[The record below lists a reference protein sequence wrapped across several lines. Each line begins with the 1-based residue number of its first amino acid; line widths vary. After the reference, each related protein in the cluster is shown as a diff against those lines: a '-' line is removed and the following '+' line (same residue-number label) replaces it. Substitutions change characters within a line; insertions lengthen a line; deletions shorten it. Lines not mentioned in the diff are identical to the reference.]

1 MDMIVH
7 QTVGPYLEG
16 VLCRVFMK
24 QFQIGL
30 AILIIEKSYRTI
42 VATLGYVMWVPWSD
56 YASDS
61 RHRARRGERKIGGN

>member
-16 VLCRVFMK
+16 VLCRVFVE

-30 AILIIEKSYRTI
+30 AILIIEKITER
-42 VATLGYVMWVPWSD
+42 LLPRWVT
-56 YASDS
+56 
-61 RHRARRGERKIGGN
+61 